1 MLAEP
6 LFTLTAG
13 PVQPSAETIRALAT
27 PIYDQF
33 DPYFLDLYERTT
45 ENLRRAM
52 GIQSP
57 PLIMHGE
64 AVLGLEAAAASL
76 IARDDVVLNLS
87 SGVYGKGFG
96 FWAARYCGELL
107 EIEVPYNEAIDPAAV
122 EAMFARRSDIAVVAV
137 VHSETPSGTI
147 NPVAEIAAICS
158 RHGALLI
165 VDAVSSFGAMEVDFE
180 GWPADLVVVGPQKA
194 LGGPPGLSL
203 MYVSAN
209 AWAKIDA
216 NPDAPKASILSISD
230 WRHAH
235 CFEVKFPFTPSV
247 TEIYALSSTVEQYL
261 REGPSVAWARHAT
274 VAAATRAGLI
284 GLGLELWPVR
294 EEICS
299 PSLSAFKLP
308 AGTSGAA
315 VRAHC
320 REQYGVMI
328 SGGYGELTDSLLRI
342 GHMGPTAQPI
352 FAAVSIAA
360 VGQTLADLGVAVSV
374 GAGVEAA
381 MALASGIER
390 SGHVRH

>member
-1 MLAEP
+1 MLDEP

-33 DPYFLDLYERTT
+33 DPYFLELYERTT
-45 ENLRRAM
+45 ENLRVAM
-52 GIQSP
+52 GIKSA

-76 IARDDVVLNLS
+76 IARDDVVLNLA
-87 SGVYGKGFG
+87 SGVYGKGYG
-96 FWAARYCGELL
+96 YWAARYCRELL
-107 EIEVPYNEAIDPAAV
+107 EIEVPYNEAIDPADV
-122 EAMFARRSDIAVVAV
+122 EAMFAQRPDIAVVAV

-147 NPVAEIAAICS
+147 NPVAEIGAICA

-165 VDAVSSFGAMEVDFE
+165 VDAVSSFGAIEVDFE

-203 MYVSAN
+203 LYVSDK
-209 AWAKIDA
+209 AWAKIDT
-216 NPDAPKASILSISD
+216 NPDSPKASMLSISD
-230 WRHAH
+230 WRDAH
-235 CFEVKFPFTPSV
+235 LVDVKFPFTPSV

-261 REGPSVAWARHAT
+261 REGPHAAWERHAK
-274 VAAATRAGLI
+274 VAAATRAGI
-284 GLGLELWPVR
+284 VGLGLELWPVS

-299 PSLSAFKLP
+299 PSLTAFKVP
-308 AGTSGAA
+308 AGIDGAA
-315 VRAHC
+315 VRDHC
-320 REQYGVMI
+320 REKYGVMI
-328 SGGYGELTDSLLRI
+328 SGGYGELTDLLLRI
-342 GHMGPTAQPI
+342 GHMGPIAQPI

-360 VGQTLADLGVAVSV
+360 LGRTLADLGATVTI

-381 MALASGIER
+381 MAVASATNN
-390 SGHVRH
+390 

>member
-1 MLAEP
+1 MTAEP

-33 DPYFLDLYERTT
+33 DPYFLELYASTT
-45 ENLRRAM
+45 ENLRVAM
-52 GIQSP
+52 GVKNA

-64 AVLGLEAAAASL
+64 AVLGLEAAAASM
-76 IARDDVVLNLS
+76 IARDDVVLNLA
-87 SGVYGKGFG
+87 SGVYGKGYG
-96 FWAARYCGELL
+96 YWAARYCRELL

-122 EAMFARRSDIAVVAV
+122 EAMLASRPDIAVVAV

-147 NPVAEIAAICS
+147 NPVGEIGAICA

-165 VDAVSSFGAMEVDFE
+165 VDAVSSFGAVEVDFE

-203 MYVSAN
+203 MYLSDA

-216 NPDAPKASILSISD
+216 NPDAPTASMLSISD
-230 WRHAH
+230 WRDAH
-235 CFEVKFPFTPSV
+235 RVDVKFPFTPSI
-247 TEIYALSSTVEQYL
+247 TEIYALSSTVDQYL
-261 REGPSVAWARHAT
+261 REGPQVAWERHAR
-274 VAAATRAGLI
+274 VAAATRAGIL
-284 GLGLELWPVR
+284 GLGLELWPVS

-299 PSLSAFKLP
+299 PSLTAFKLP
-308 AGTSGAA
+308 ADVDGAA

-320 REQYGVMI
+320 REKYGVMI
-328 SGGYGELTDSLLRI
+328 SGGYGVLTDSLLRI
-342 GHMGPTAQPI
+342 GHMGPIARPI

-360 VGQTLADLGVAVSV
+360 VGQTLADLGASVTV

-381 MALASGIER
+381 MAAVSDTDN
-390 SGHVRH
+390 